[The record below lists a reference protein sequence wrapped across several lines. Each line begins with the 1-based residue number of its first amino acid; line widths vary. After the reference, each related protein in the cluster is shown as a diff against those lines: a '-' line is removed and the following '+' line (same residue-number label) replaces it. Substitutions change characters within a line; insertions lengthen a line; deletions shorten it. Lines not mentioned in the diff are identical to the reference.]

1 MCTPCPKPLPEYTLA
16 EPGHEI
22 TVAMPCDMHLHLRD
36 DVVLNTVASLSAK
49 WAGRAIIMPNL
60 QPPVTTADMAVAYRN
75 RILAAL
81 PDDTKFDPLMTVYLT
96 DSTSPD
102 DIAAAKATGVV
113 QACKMYP
120 AGATTNS
127 ADGVTDIMKLVPT
140 FQAME
145 VRTYAVVNGLCCA
158 N

>member
-1 MCTPCPKPLPEYTLA
+1 MPAERAAPHAPPRPSKKHTILRHTMCTPCPKPLPEYTLA

-81 PDDTKFDPLMTVYLT
+81 PDDTKFDPNTYT
-96 DSTSPD
+96 PT
-102 DIAAAKATGVV
+102 AT
-113 QACKMYP
+113 A
-120 AGATTNS
+120 
-127 ADGVTDIMKLVPT
+127 
-140 FQAME
+140 
-145 VRTYAVVNGLCCA
+145 
-158 N
+158 